1 MSCNKTAYT
10 GEVIQMC
17 RALCEYIKIKP
28 LHRYTGF
35 QECKCSLNLQSIIQ
49 LGKVNIGKKGGMTR
63 EISISTE
70 DLDGKR
76 GIYED
81 YDLEILKDYDPI
93 VHAQWS

>member
-1 MSCNKTAYT
+1 MWIYKDKTLT
-10 GEVIQMC
+10 CTQVSRSVSVLE
-17 RALCEYIKIKP
+17 
-28 LHRYTGF
+28 
-35 QECKCSLNLQSIIQ
+35 LQSIIQ

-70 DLDGKR
+70 DLDMVKR

-93 VHAQWS
+93 IHA